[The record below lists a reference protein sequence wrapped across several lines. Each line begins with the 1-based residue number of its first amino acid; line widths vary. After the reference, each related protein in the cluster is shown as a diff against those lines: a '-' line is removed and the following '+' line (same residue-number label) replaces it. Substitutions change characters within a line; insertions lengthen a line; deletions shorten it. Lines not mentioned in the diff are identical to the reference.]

1 MGFLQQTVIPVCASA
16 ELHDGGL
23 AVPFDVRYQGQSC
36 RAFAIRYQGQ
46 VHAYLNRCTHV
57 AMEMD
62 YQPNQFFDDSGQWLL
77 CATHG
82 AAHHPD
88 TGACAGGPCRG
99 GLVKIALS
107 ETEGMVHWHT
117 DQRLQLS
124 EVLPA
129 SDALGHP
136 PAFTPSLPGPT

>member
-1 MGFLQQTVIPVCASA
+1 MSDGQAIALCNSSD
-16 ELHDGGL
+16 LLDGGL
-23 AVPFDVRYQGQSC
+23 AVSFDVIYGGQTC
-36 RAFAIRYQGQ
+36 RAFAVRFEGA

-62 YQPNQFFDDSGQWLL
+62 YQVERFLDDSGRWLL

-82 AAHHPD
+82 AAYRPD

-107 ETEGMVHWHT
+107 EEAGVVHWHT
-117 DQRLQLS
+117 AYNLQP
-124 EVLPA
+124 VL
-129 SDALGHP
+129 
-136 PAFTPSLPGPT
+136 F